1 MANVVTRLL
10 KNSQRI
16 EQLTGRASLCHVDS
30 PLKPSPPI
38 TLDALGRTRYRRR
51 QLDRHTDDALVAEVA
66 AGDLAAFSVL
76 YDRYAGRI
84 HAWAAHVLGSD
95 RAEDAIQ
102 EIFLLLWRRAGQFDP
117 SRGSFAAWFMT
128 LARHEI
134 LRQLRKQAA
143 SERVAAAEEIERLFE
158 LRGEAASD
166 PADQAADRAAVPDLW
181 TALREMPS
189 EQRRAL
195 ILAYFGGLSHS
206 EIAEQLGLPLGT
218 VKKRIRLAMA
228 KLRAA
233 VVRGEEDPP
242 GWESTNQ

>member
-1 MANVVTRLL
+1 MVR
-10 KNSQRI
+10 
-16 EQLTGRASLCHVDS
+16 GR
-30 PLKPSPPI
+30 
-38 TLDALGRTRYRRR
+38 GETRYRRR
-51 QLDRHTDDALVAEVA
+51 RLDRHTDDALAAEVA
-66 AGDLAAFSVL
+66 ARDRAAFSVL

-102 EIFLLLWRRAGQFDP
+102 EIFLLLWMRAGQFDP

-128 LARHEI
+128 LARNEI
-134 LRQLRKQAA
+134 VRQLRRLAA

-158 LRGEAASD
+158 LRGEAAAD
-166 PADQAADRAAVPDLW
+166 PADQVSDRAAVPDLW

-189 EQRRAL
+189 EQRRVL
-195 ILAYFGGLSHS
+195 ILPYFGGLRHS
-206 EIAEQLGLPLGT
+206 ETSAHSRLPLGT

-228 KLRAA
+228 KLRAG

-242 GWESTNQ
+242 ASESTNQ